1 MELLCDIPALRTL
14 KDYDCCLEG
23 WKEAEGLVGKRTR
36 AVTKKGEQESGLLRP
51 QAPLDGE

>member
-1 MELLCDIPALRTL
+1 MHVELLCDIPALRTL

-36 AVTKKGEQESGLLRP
+36 AVTKKGEQESGLL
-51 QAPLDGE
+51 